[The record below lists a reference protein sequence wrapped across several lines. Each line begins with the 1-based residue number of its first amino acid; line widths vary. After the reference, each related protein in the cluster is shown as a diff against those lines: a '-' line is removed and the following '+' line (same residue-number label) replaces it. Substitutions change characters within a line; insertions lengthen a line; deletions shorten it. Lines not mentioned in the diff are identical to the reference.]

1 MKKGKR
7 VNARPDPV
15 LLASIKHRC
24 PPESLC
30 PLRLDHALGLK
41 LIQPLPQLVRGEVV
55 LSAGRLSHEE
65 DFLAAQMGGEED
77 CSQGAAGHIAT
88 GSTDYPSTSRIRPL
102 LPAKDSTEMPACFNM
117 VNCKFARG
125 IDWSKR

>member
-7 VNARPDPV
+7 VNARPDTVP
-15 LLASIKHRC
+15 LASIKHRC
-24 PPESLC
+24 PPDIPL

-65 DFLAAQMGGEED
+65 D
-77 CSQGAAGHIAT
+77 CSQGAVGHIAT

-125 IDWSKR
+125 VDWSKR